1 MSDKVETV
9 KDEFRTGET
18 VYIVD
23 GRAVSE
29 AEYKQWIEEQ
39 IVRPSIPQGERPAA
53 EKPKHS
59 KTKQEG

>member
-1 MSDKVETV
+1 MSDRIKTV
-9 KDEFRTGET
+9 RDEFRTGET

-23 GRAVSE
+23 GRTVSE
-29 AEYKQWIEEQ
+29 AEYKQWMEA
-39 IVRPSIPQGERPAA
+39 QGLPAQAA